1 MKLEKEE
8 SEWLPELRVP
18 CWYGPGALECV
29 HLCHNLE
36 LATESSYNVE
46 IYYNCIVIG
55 WWCVNSS
62 SGDGDDDSDGDG
74 DGDGGDAPQSPALL
88 SDIRV

>member
-1 MKLEKEE
+1 MTPYTWRNFVNGAPMAREGQMEQFFSKKAFKYQKYK
-8 SEWLPELRVP
+8 SVELGVP
-18 CWYGPGALECV
+18 CWNGPGALECV

-55 WWCVNSS
+55 W
-62 SGDGDDDSDGDG
+62 
-74 DGDGGDAPQSPALL
+74 
-88 SDIRV
+88 